1 MLASVVVLEILM
13 KNGYVI
19 NVTAVDR
26 PGIVAAVSSAIV
38 KLGGNI
44 ESCSQTV
51 LDGYFTL
58 IMTFST
64 SESYESESLKETIL
78 AEPSLEGCQAC
89 VFPQTSQTR
98 SKVASNANS
107 YVVTAFGRD
116 CEGIVAQ
123 FTRYLGDKEINIID
137 LYGSITSDGEFV
149 LISQVEIE
157 PHVDLQNI
165 QLDLETL
172 GAQLGFTV
180 RIQHNDVFVATNQI
194 RLDR

>member
-1 MLASVVVLEILM
+1 M

-19 NVTAVDR
+19 NVTAIDR
-26 PGIVAAVSSAIV
+26 PGIVAAVSSAIM

-64 SESYESESLKETIL
+64 SESFETETLKL
-78 AEPSLEGCQAC
+78 KVLDEPGLEGCQAS
-89 VFPQTSQTR
+89 VFPRTER
-98 SKVASNANS
+98 ARAKIASSANTF
-107 YVVTAFGRD
+107 VVTAFGRD
-116 CEGIVAQ
+116 CEGIVSQ
-123 FTRYLGDKEINIID
+123 FTHYLGDKEINIID
-137 LYGSITSDGEFV
+137 LYGNITIDGEFV

-172 GAQLGFTV
+172 GRELGFTV

>member
-1 MLASVVVLEILM
+1 M

-38 KLGGNI
+38 KLGGNV

-64 SESYESESLKETIL
+64 SETYESEFIKEKVL
-78 AEPSLEGCQAC
+78 DEPTLEGCQAC
-89 VFPQTSQTR
+89 VFPKTSQTR

-116 CEGIVAQ
+116 SEGIVAQ

-137 LYGSITSDGEFV
+137 LYGNIASDGEFV

-172 GAQLGFTV
+172 GGQLGFTV